1 MARPRKAPEA
11 RRTYLVR
18 VYLTDD
24 EADTAYRAA
33 FRAGRDSLSE
43 HVRTLLGLPSLP
55 SRKTTTSSG
64 TRRLAL
70 P

>member
-1 MARPRKAPEA
+1 MARPRKAPDA
-11 RRTYLVR
+11 RRSYLVR
-18 VYLTDD
+18 VYMTDA
-24 EADTAYRAA
+24 EADVAYCAA
-33 FRAGRDSLSE
+33 YRAGRDSLSE
-43 HVRTLLGLPSLP
+43 HVRALLGLPSLP